1 MLLKN
6 KNAVIYGGGGAI
18 GGAVARVFARE
29 GARVFIAGRTQ
40 ARLDGVAA
48 DIAAGGAAETA
59 QVDALDQQAVEQHAA
74 AVAAKAG
81 GIDIALNAVSVMH
94 DQGTLLAELSLEEF
108 MRPIKGFLR
117 TLFITSKDQRM
128 AS

>member
-1 MLLKN
+1 MLLRN

-18 GGAVARVFARE
+18 GGAVARIFARE

-94 DQGTLLAELSLEEF
+94 DQGTLLAELSLEDSCGRSRVF
-108 MRPIKGFLR
+108 CGRC
-117 TLFITSKDQRM
+117 S
-128 AS
+128 